1 MSKRKS
7 EKSMS
12 SRPRATA
19 GEQSVRV
26 PTRLAAPLV
35 ARVRDYCRS
44 HAHAMV
50 VVGTHLDQ
58 LYATDVLDLR
68 RRVSL
73 GIAAPQE
80 LAFVTVINGA
90 EAATRKIQVHPEP
103 NSWVTSQEWA
113 VDTESVRH
121 LRMRL
126 HAALHDYQER
136 IVPMLEE
143 PRFIADNA
151 LSAVYLTWLLVDAHV
166 AQLFPHTASCQ
177 ALPWGGEHGRDSLAT
192 EWFTPA
198 RIEQWV
204 PLLERSLALLGAPS
218 GEAKQNS
225 LALAFEQSAEGGDVV
240 RAAGQAD
247 PQTDADAVTFVAKSV
262 VRLAAQDLQRFDP
275 AAISLREIG
284 GHYFQLIS
292 AQALALA
299 SARCGQLGFLDV
311 DAWTRIHTQFRLAL
325 EFAIRC
331 ASGLGFRLRATGL
344 FTDPFQIEKRAGE
357 IALELKQLEFLA
369 GGATPGEQRL
379 GMLFVPRIQALA
391 GELGQIGRTFAHVPP
406 EALAE
411 AQNSDTSHS
420 ADAVSATDDIVTLD
434 QAAALVKQ
442 SKRTLERWLK
452 DGKLPAPDIVG
463 GGGKAHRWIWAR
475 IREPLQNQSGL
486 IMPAKSPGNRVM

>member
-1 MSKRKS
+1 
-7 EKSMS
+7 
-12 SRPRATA
+12 
-19 GEQSVRV
+19 
-26 PTRLAAPLV
+26 
-35 ARVRDYCRS
+35 
-44 HAHAMV
+44 MV
-50 VVGTHLDQ
+50 MVGAYFDQ
-58 LYATDVLDLR
+58 LYDSDVLDLR

-73 GIAAPQE
+73 GLAPPQDIE
-80 LAFVTVINGA
+80 FVTEKNDAVAGSRKMRVEA
-90 EAATRKIQVHPEP
+90 EPDGWVAT
-103 NSWVTSQEWA
+103 QEWSI
-113 VDTESVRH
+113 DPTSSRH
-121 LRMRL
+121 QRLRL
-126 HAALHDYQER
+126 LAALHDFEHR
-136 IVPMLEE
+136 VLPKLDS
-143 PRFIADNA
+143 PHFIADNA
-151 LSAVYLTWLLVDAHV
+151 LCAVYLTWLLVDEGV
-166 AQLFPHTASCQ
+166 SQLFPHTASCQ
-177 ALPWGGEHGRDSLAT
+177 ALPWGGEHGRDSLAS

-204 PLLERSLALLGAPS
+204 PLLERSLARLGAPS

-240 RAAGQAD
+240 RAAGQAS

-331 ASGLGFRLRATGL
+331 ASGLGVRLRATGL

-357 IALELKQLEFLA
+357 IALDLKQLEFLA
-369 GGATPGEQRL
+369 SGATPGEQRL
-379 GMLFVPRIQALA
+379 GMRFVPRIQALA

-406 EALAE
+406 EARAE

-475 IREPLQNQSGL
+475 LREPLQNQSGL